1 MMLPVALRMLWH
13 KPSRAVITTLGLG
26 ALFFLSAA
34 QVGLL
39 VGWCGTCSALIRHAD
54 VDVWGMAEQTPAF
67 DYGTTIPRQRLYE
80 IRSVPGVLWAEGL
93 FMGWNIWQRPDGRCV
108 NVELVGLDSSCV
120 GGPWSMEAGTVA
132 VVHEPEGVIIDELF
146 LNELGVTGVGDEAE
160 LIGRRARVRGVSRG
174 VRTFTASPFV
184 FTSINN
190 AIRYDRRYRDDE
202 ITYVLVRCQ
211 PGTTPDQ
218 VADSIRQR
226 TDHVE
231 VLTTDQFV
239 RRTVTHWMLG
249 TGVGITVVLTA
260 ILGFLVSAVV
270 ISQTL
275 FGLTT
280 DYLVNY
286 TTLLALGFSRT
297 KLLLTIV
304 YQSLVLG
311 GAGIVLG
318 GTAFVAAMRVSARTM
333 IPLETT
339 PAVSTGLVVCALLCS
354 MVGAGLSVKSIWRI
368 DPAQVLRGAG

>member
-1 MMLPVALRMLWH
+1 MMLSVALRMLWH
-13 KPSRAVITTLGLG
+13 KPVRAVFTAMGLG

-34 QVGLL
+34 QIGLL

-54 VDVWGMAEQTPAF
+54 AEVWVMAEKAPAF
-67 DYGTTIPRQRLYE
+67 DYGTAIPRQRLYE
-80 IRSVPGVLWAEGL
+80 VRSVPGVAWAEGM
-93 FMGWNIWQRPDGRCV
+93 FMAWNVWQRPDGRCV

-120 GGPWSMEAGTVA
+120 GGPWAMEVGA
-132 VVHEPEGVIIDELF
+132 VTAVHEPEGVIVDELF
-146 LNELGVTGVGDEAE
+146 LNELGVTGVGGEGE
-160 LIGRRARVRGVSRG
+160 LIGRRARVRGISRG
-174 VRTFTASPFV
+174 VRTFTASPFI

-211 PGTTPDQ
+211 PGVTPDQ
-218 VADSIRQR
+218 LADAIRQR

-231 VLTTDQFV
+231 VLTKDQFV
-239 RRTVTHWMLG
+239 RRTVTYWMLG

-311 GAGIVLG
+311 GAGIAIGGLG
-318 GTAFVAAMRVSARTM
+318 FFAAMRASARTM

-339 PAVSTGLVVCALLCS
+339 PAVSVGLAVCALACS
-354 MVGAGLSVKSIWRI
+354 LVGAGLSVKSVWQI
-368 DPAQVLRGAG
+368 DPASVLRGAG

>member
-1 MMLPVALRMLWH
+1 MMLPIALRMLWH
-13 KPSRAVITTLGLG
+13 KPTRAVFTVLGLG

-34 QVGLL
+34 QIGLL
-39 VGWCGTCSALIRHAD
+39 VGWCTTCSAMIRHAD
-54 VDVWGMAEQTPAF
+54 VDLWIMAEQTPAF
-67 DYGTTIPRQRLYE
+67 DYGTAIPRQRLYE
-80 IRSVPGVLWAEGL
+80 VRSVPGVAWAEGM
-93 FMGWNIWQRPDGRCV
+93 FMAWNIWQRPDGRRV
-108 NVELVGLDSSCV
+108 NIELIGLDSSCV
-120 GGPWSMEAGTVA
+120 GGPWVMEAGTVE
-132 VVHEPEGVIIDELF
+132 VVHRPDGVIIDELF
-146 LNELGVTGVGDEAE
+146 LSELGVTGIGGEAE
-160 LIGRRARVRGVSRG
+160 LIGRRARVRGVSGG

-202 ITYVLVRCQ
+202 ITYVLARCR
-211 PGTTPDQ
+211 PGTVPDK
-218 VADSIRQR
+218 VAEEIRQR

-231 VLTTDQFV
+231 VLTSDQFV
-239 RRTVTHWMLG
+239 QRSVTYWMLG
-249 TGVGITVVLTA
+249 TGIGITVVLTA

-318 GTAFVAAMRVSARTM
+318 GTAFVTAMRVSARTM

-339 PAVSTGLVVCALLCS
+339 SEVSVGLVACALVCS
-354 MVGAGLSVKSIWRI
+354 VVGAGLSVKSVWRI
-368 DPAQVLRGAG
+368 DPAQVLRGGG

>member
-1 MMLPVALRMLWH
+1 MMLHVALRVLWH
-13 KPSRAVITTLGLG
+13 KPARAVFTALGLG

-39 VGWCGTCSALIRHAD
+39 IGWSATCSAVVRHAD
-54 VDVWGMAEQTPAF
+54 VDVWVMAEQTPAF
-67 DYGTTIPRQRLYE
+67 DYGTAIPQQRLYE
-80 IRSVPGVLWAEGL
+80 VRSVPGVAWAEGL
-93 FMGWNIWQRPDGRCV
+93 FMAWNIWQRPDGRRV
-108 NVELVGLDSSCV
+108 NVELIGLDTDCV
-120 GGPWSMEAGTVA
+120 GGPWSMQAGTVE
-132 VVHEPEGVIIDELF
+132 VVHRPDGVIVDELF
-146 LNELGVTGVGDEAE
+146 LRDLGVTGIGDEAE

-174 VRTFTASPFV
+174 VRTLTSSPFI

-211 PGTTPDQ
+211 PGATPDQ
-218 VADSIRQR
+218 VADAIRQR

-239 RRTVTHWMLG
+239 QRSVGFWMLS
-249 TGVGITVVLTA
+249 TGIGITVVLTA
-260 ILGFLVSAVV
+260 LLGFLVSAVV

-311 GAGIVLG
+311 GTGIVLG

-339 PAVSTGLVVCALLCS
+339 PAVSLGLVVCALLCS
-354 MVGAGLSVKSIWRI
+354 LVGAGLSVKSIWRI
-368 DPAQVLRGAG
+368 NPAQVLRGAG